1 LIIRGID
8 GASIEPGTWL
18 FLQNR
23 YPKLR
28 IALAFTCTDSTE
40 LFVRERVPE
49 AEHYFWRSDPFDG
62 RLYGVFYLDKLV
74 SAILRM
80 SQDSKYRWLLNEF
93 KLGKLYMDVLSMA
106 KEGGDADEIA
116 NTHSQFKTLHTSRRN
131 DLPIIAGH

>member
-1 LIIRGID
+1 
-8 GASIEPGTWL
+8 
-18 FLQNR
+18 
-23 YPKLR
+23 
-28 IALAFTCTDSTE
+28 
-40 LFVRERVPE
+40 VPE